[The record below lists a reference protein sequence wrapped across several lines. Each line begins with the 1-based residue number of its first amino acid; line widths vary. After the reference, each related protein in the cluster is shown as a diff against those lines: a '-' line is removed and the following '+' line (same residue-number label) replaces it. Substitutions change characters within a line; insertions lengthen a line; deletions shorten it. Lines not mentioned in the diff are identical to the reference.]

1 MKQLR
6 EYRYFILI
14 IFAIF
19 AILLLGAFF
28 SQTFTEQKTY
38 LELFMLMGAL
48 LFIFSVLVVVAIL
61 GFSSF
66 AIYLALFIAAAIV
79 MYGIEG
85 ALLVIGMTY
94 LIWGFIFSIEV
105 LLVDNNVK
113 SAIDWFKKRYTF
125 ESFKWEY
132 YAFYPMML
140 ILYVLIELFPS
151 LMHREQLKRFSPRQ
165 VFEKMREILK

>member
-1 MKQLR
+1 MNQLR
-6 EYRYFILI
+6 EYRYFILT

-19 AILLLGAFF
+19 AILIVGAIF

-38 LELFMLMGAL
+38 LELFMLMGSL

-66 AIYLALFIAAAIV
+66 AIYLALFIAAAIA

-94 LIWGFIFSIEV
+94 LIWGLIFSIEL
-105 LLVDNNVK
+105 LLVDNDVK

-151 LMHREQLKRFSPRQ
+151 LLHREQFKRFSPRQ
-165 VFEKMREILK
+165 VFEKMREIL

>member
-1 MKQLR
+1 MNQLR
-6 EYRYFILI
+6 EYRYFILT

-19 AILLLGAFF
+19 AILIVGAIF

-38 LELFMLMGAL
+38 LELFMLIGSL

-66 AIYLALFIAAAIV
+66 ALYLALFIAAAIA

-105 LLVDNNVK
+105 LLVDNDVK

-140 ILYVLIELFPS
+140 VLYVLIELFPS
-151 LMHREQLKRFSPRQ
+151 LLHREQLKRFSPRQ
-165 VFEKMREILK
+165 VFEKMRGILA

>member
-1 MKQLR
+1 MNQLR

-19 AILLLGAFF
+19 CILLLGAFF

-66 AIYLALFIAAAIV
+66 AIYLALFIAAAIAI
-79 MYGIEG
+79 YGIEG

-94 LIWGFIFSIEV
+94 FIWGFIFSIEV
-105 LLVDNNVK
+105 LLVDNDVK

-151 LMHREQLKRFSPRQ
+151 LLHREQFKRFSPRQ
-165 VFEKMREILK
+165 VFEKMREILV

>member
-1 MKQLR
+1 MNQLR
-6 EYRYFILI
+6 EYRYFILT

-19 AILLLGAFF
+19 AILIVGAIF

-38 LELFMLMGAL
+38 LELFMLIGSL

-66 AIYLALFIAAAIV
+66 ALYLALFIAAAIA

-105 LLVDNNVK
+105 LLVDNDVK

-140 ILYVLIELFPS
+140 VLYVLIELFPS
-151 LMHREQLKRFSPRQ
+151 LLHREQFKRFSPRQ
-165 VFEKMREILK
+165 VFEKMREIL

>member
-1 MKQLR
+1 MNQLR

-19 AILLLGAFF
+19 GILLLGAFF

-66 AIYLALFIAAAIV
+66 AIYLALFIAAAIAI
-79 MYGIEG
+79 YGIEG

-94 LIWGFIFSIEV
+94 FIWGFIFSIEV
-105 LLVDNNVK
+105 LLVDNDVK

-151 LMHREQLKRFSPRQ
+151 LLHREQFKRFSPRQ
-165 VFEKMREILK
+165 VFEKMREILV

>member
-1 MKQLR
+1 MNQLR
-6 EYRYFILI
+6 EYRYFILT

-19 AILLLGAFF
+19 AILIVGAFF

-48 LFIFSVLVVVAIL
+48 LFIFSVLVVITIL

-66 AIYLALFIAAAIV
+66 ALYLTLFIAAAIA

-105 LLVDNNVK
+105 LLVDNDVK
-113 SAIDWFKKRYTF
+113 SAIEWFKKRYTF

-151 LMHREQLKRFSPRQ
+151 LLHREQFKRFSPRQ
-165 VFEKMREILK
+165 VFEKMRKILV

>member
-1 MKQLR
+1 MNQLR
-6 EYRYFILI
+6 EYRYFILT

-19 AILLLGAFF
+19 AILIVGAFF

-48 LFIFSVLVVVAIL
+48 LFIFSVLVVITIL

-66 AIYLALFIAAAIV
+66 ALYLTLFIAAAIA

-94 LIWGFIFSIEV
+94 FIWGFIFSIEV
-105 LLVDNNVK
+105 LLVDNDVK

-132 YAFYPMML
+132 YAFYPMIL

-151 LMHREQLKRFSPRQ
+151 LLHREQFKRFSPRQ
-165 VFEKMREILK
+165 VFEKMREILR

>member
-1 MKQLR
+1 MNQLR
-6 EYRYFILI
+6 EYRYFILT

-19 AILLLGAFF
+19 AILIVGAIF

-38 LELFMLMGAL
+38 LELFMLMGSL

-66 AIYLALFIAAAIV
+66 AIYLALFIAAAIA

-94 LIWGFIFSIEV
+94 LIWGLIFSIEL
-105 LLVDNNVK
+105 LLVDNDVK

-151 LMHREQLKRFSPRQ
+151 LLHREQLKRFSPRQ
-165 VFEKMREILK
+165 VFEKMRTILK

>member
-1 MKQLR
+1 MNQLR
-6 EYRYFILI
+6 EYRYFILT

-19 AILLLGAFF
+19 AILIVGAIF

-38 LELFMLMGAL
+38 LELFMLIGSL

-66 AIYLALFIAAAIV
+66 ALYLALFIAAAIA

-94 LIWGFIFSIEV
+94 LIWGFIFSIEL
-105 LLVDNNVK
+105 LLVDNDVK

-140 ILYVLIELFPS
+140 VLYVLIELFPS
-151 LMHREQLKRFSPRQ
+151 LLHREQLKRFSPRQ
-165 VFEKMREILK
+165 VFEKMREIL